1 MKLTIEQIP
10 PLRIAYVR
18 HVGPYG
24 SGNVETMEKLKS
36 WARLKDLLDDRS
48 TILGIARDNP
58 ETTKPENCRYDTC
71 LVISDDYRLEGEE
84 IGEGAVD
91 GGKYAVFLIDHTAE
105 AVQKAWIEL
114 FAELYGQGYEFDE
127 SRPILERYKAEL
139 VARHYCEICVPVNE

>member
-10 PLRIAYVR
+10 PLRIATVR

-36 WARLKDLLDDRS
+36 WARSKDLLDDRS

-58 ETTKPENCRYDTC
+58 QMTKPEDCRYDTC
-71 LVISDDYRLEGEE
+71 LVISNDYSIEEGDIEE
-84 IGEGAVD
+84 GSVA
-91 GGKYAVFLIDHTAE
+91 GGRYAVFLIDHSLE
-105 AVQKAWIEL
+105 AVQKAWTEL
-114 FAELYGQGYEFDE
+114 FAELYGKGYEFDE

-139 VARHYCEICVPVNE
+139 VARHYCEICVPINE